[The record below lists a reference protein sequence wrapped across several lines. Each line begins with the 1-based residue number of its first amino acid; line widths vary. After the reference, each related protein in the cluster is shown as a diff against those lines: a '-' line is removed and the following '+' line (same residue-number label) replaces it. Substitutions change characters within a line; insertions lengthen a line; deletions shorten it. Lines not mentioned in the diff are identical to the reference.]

1 MNKSNL
7 KDQRGVLGLIEI
19 ALIVVLLS
27 GVVFTGWRVQNA
39 RQVANQT
46 EQNVETVI
54 KSDEAA
60 AIERAQKLQTIDID
74 TDGIPECTDNQ
85 SPDSDRCETP
95 VQDTDFDNDGQPD
108 STDVDDD
115 NDGILDENDANDHH
129 DDSQAESESETGTMQ
144 EVDDNSSSNQ

>member
-19 ALIVVLLS
+19 ALVVVLLS

-39 RQVANQT
+39 RQAANQT

-85 SPDSDRCETP
+85 SADTDGCETP
-95 VQDTDFDNDGQPD
+95 VQDTDYDNDGQPD
-108 STDVDDD
+108 SSDLDDD
-115 NDGILDENDANDHH
+115 NDGILDENDDNDHH
-129 DDSQAESESETGTMQ
+129 DDSQTESETETTQ
-144 EVDDNSSSNQ
+144 EVDDSTNSNQ